1 VTGQEDPA
9 LAAMDADIRAQLLGA
24 AQTYSS
30 KADLHARLA
39 AILEAGHRNGN
50 GKGKAADS

>member
-1 VTGQEDPA
+1 MTGQEDPA

-30 KADLHARLA
+30 KADLHTRLA
-39 AILEAGHRNGN
+39 AILEARQGNGN
-50 GKGKAADS
+50 GEDKAADS

>member
-39 AILEAGHRNGN
+39 AILVAGQLNGN
-50 GKGKAADS
+50 GEGKAADS